1 MAPKV
6 KRVSAPLGL
15 SAVLLEPITQPR
27 SHSSNQDT
35 FNSTSQTSCSIVSSA
50 NPTPRPDYGKTKS
63 ANYMSNTRQ
72 VVEKDRHNKARK
84 ASGFTN
90 CFQTADVT
98 DLGNSQGTFISG
110 AHHTQTM
117 DFNVDNTLGDSM
129 GKGTLIPVSL
139 YDVEGPGLEIASKP
153 ESHTMGSMRSA
164 ALRRRQRERERE
176 EEEGGT
182 PRGDS
187 DRSTKSKG
195 DDLHACAIQGKLLQM
210 WECLEVPATSFPT
223 PTV

>member
-27 SHSSNQDT
+27 THLSNQDT
-35 FNSTSQTSCSIVSSA
+35 FNSTSQTSCLTASST
-50 NPTPRPDYGKTKS
+50 NPTPRPDYGKSKS
-63 ANYMSNTRQ
+63 ANYMCSTRQ
-72 VVEKDRHNKARK
+72 VLEKDRHNKMRK

-90 CFQTADVT
+90 CFQVADVS
-98 DLGNSQGTFISG
+98 DLGCSGGTFLSG
-110 AHHTQTM
+110 VHHTQTM
-117 DFNVDNTLGDSM
+117 DFNLDTMQSGTR
-129 GKGTLIPVSL
+129 GKVIPAPVS
-139 YDVEGPGLEIASKP
+139 DTEGQAPKVTRP
-153 ESHTMGSMRSA
+153 ESHAMGSMRSA
-164 ALRRRQRERERE
+164 AMRRRERERE
-176 EEEGGT
+176 EEEGTT

-210 WECLEVPATSFPT
+210 WECLEVQYRIVS
-223 PTV
+223 